1 MTMMNAIW
9 LTLTLAVAQQPV
21 VPPPQDTGEAGR
33 LRRQI
38 EERFAQRVQ
47 QDLGLTPDQAAKL
60 RGTQEKFGERRR
72 VLMRQQVDRRMA
84 LQGQMRPG
92 EAANPD
98 SVKKL
103 MDGMQAGRGDLF
115 KLEQDEDREMGGY
128 LTPVQRAR
136 YQMMRQRFLARVSEM
151 RQQRDRRGRVG
162 QGGPMGPGPRAR
174 PQGGGRR
181 PGRRPI

>member
-1 MTMMNAIW
+1 MTMMTPIW
-9 LTLTLAVAQQPV
+9 LALTLAVVQQPL

-38 EERFAQRVQ
+38 EARFAQRVQ
-47 QDLGLTPDQAAKL
+47 QDLGLTADQGAKL
-60 RGTQEKFGERRR
+60 RGTQERFGERRR
-72 VLMRQQVDRRMA
+72 ALMRQQLERRRAMD
-84 LQGQMRPG
+84 GQMQPG
-92 EAANPD
+92 VAANAD

-103 MDGMQAGRGDLF
+103 MDGIQAGRGEML
-115 KLEQDEDREMGGY
+115 KLEQDEDREMAGY

-136 YQMMRQRFLARVSEM
+136 YQQMREHLMQRANEM
-151 RQQRDRRGRVG
+151 RQERRARG
-162 QGGPMGPGPRAR
+162 QGGGGRMGPGPRAR